1 MEKIPAPKIADMI
14 VDLIKEHMM
23 KYTAF
28 SNTSIAYY
36 GCEVEYTLKV
46 TTYSRGEKEETI
58 SQKIN
63 LGVPQGEA
71 TNMVVQ
77 GRKLG
82 GKKPKNSGKFGTQ
95 TEPSRQEP
103 VEVRG

>member
-1 MEKIPAPKIADMI
+1 MEKIPAPQIAKM
-14 VDLIKEHMM
+14 VADLILEHMM

-28 SNTSIAYY
+28 SNTSITYY
-36 GCEVEYTLKV
+36 GCEVEYKIDV
-46 TTYSRGEKEETI
+46 TTYSRGEKTETI

-63 LGVPQGEA
+63 LGVPEGEKA
-71 TNMVVQ
+71 NMVVQ

-103 VEVRG
+103 IEVRG